1 MNENVNRSIS
11 LTMLMIVSF
20 CLPMLGALDA
30 PAALVDDKSRENVP
44 SPCLGADACRGGDAG
59 VVYDD
64 AIDLTED
71 FSFGYSNETISYTG
85 EMNAS
90 GYSSSATTNNDMYII
105 DMEPGF
111 GLTVNI
117 TWNGTGSTYDQ
128 RAYIVAIGYADE
140 VSSFSSG
147 TFAYDYD
154 YSNYGNAV
162 SVSSFDGHSDLGS
175 SGANY
180 ADFPVD

>member
-1 MNENVNRSIS
+1 M
-11 LTMLMIVSF
+11 
-20 CLPMLGALDA
+20 A
-30 PAALVDDKSRENVP
+30 
-44 SPCLGADACRGGDAG
+44 
-59 VVYDD
+59 
-64 AIDLTED
+64 
-71 FSFGYSNETISYTG
+71 
-85 EMNAS
+85 
-90 GYSSSATTNNDMYII
+90 
-105 DMEPGF
+105 PGF

-154 YSNYGNAV
+154 FSNNLNAV

-180 ADFPVD
+180 ADFPVDLMGDEVAPRKEFITSNALDVENLDIFYDTDVRLAKKFLLRGLPTTLIINKDGGEIARVVGSIDFQDKNFKTWLQNFD